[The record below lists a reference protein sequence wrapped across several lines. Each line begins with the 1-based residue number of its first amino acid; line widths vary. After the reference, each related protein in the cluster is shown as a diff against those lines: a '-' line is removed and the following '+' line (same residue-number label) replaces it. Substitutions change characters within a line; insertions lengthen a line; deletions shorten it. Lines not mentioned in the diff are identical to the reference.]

1 MIYSSINRKPNAP
14 PNPGLAYELDLLKS
28 ELSKHMVDQKK
39 VVNNAS
45 GDPAGSRRIP
55 RREAIKRME
64 EYEDPA
70 AQDKLKELSDGE
82 LVDLT
87 REAIRLR
94 KEDNRYNL
102 GGPHNRKL
110 VPTEEMIAEA
120 AAPSAFMPPMPP
132 MPSGAASVQTEPA
145 MPPEASLGIPPT
157 SDQPLLAPPL

>member
-39 VVNNAS
+39 VVNNAA

-87 REAIRLR
+87 RESIRLR

-102 GGPHNRKL
+102 GGPDFKKL
-110 VPTEEMIAEA
+110 VPTEAMIAEA

-132 MPSGAASVQTEPA
+132 MPSGVASVQPEPA
-145 MPPEASLGIPPT
+145 MPPEASLVIPPT
-157 SDQPLLAPPL
+157 SDQPQLAPPI

>member
-14 PNPGLAYELDLLKS
+14 PNPGLAYELDMLKS

-39 VVNNAS
+39 AVNNAT

-64 EYEDPA
+64 EYEDPS
-70 AQDKLKELSDGE
+70 AQEKLKELSDGE

-110 VPTEEMIAEA
+110 VPTEEMIASI
-120 AAPSAFMPPMPP
+120 APKAFMPPMPP
-132 MPSGAASVQTEPA
+132 MPSGVVSGQPEIA
-145 MPPEASLGIPPT
+145 MPPEPSLGIPPT
-157 SDQPLLAPPL
+157 SEQPQLAPPL

>member
-39 VVNNAS
+39 AVNNAA
-45 GDPAGSRRIP
+45 GDPAGSKRIP

-87 REAIRLR
+87 RESIRLR

-102 GGPHNRKL
+102 GGPDFKKL
-110 VPTEEMIAEA
+110 VPTEAMISEA
-120 AAPSAFMPPMPP
+120 TPSAFMPPMPP
-132 MPSGAASVQTEPA
+132 MPSGVASVQPEPA
-145 MPPEASLGIPPT
+145 MPPEPSLGIPPT
-157 SDQPLLAPPL
+157 SDQSQLAPAF

>member
-39 VVNNAS
+39 VVNNAA
-45 GDPAGSRRIP
+45 GDPAGSKRIP

-87 REAIRLR
+87 RESIRLR

-102 GGPHNRKL
+102 GGPDFKKL
-110 VPTEEMIAEA
+110 VPNAQMIAD
-120 AAPSAFMPPMPP
+120 AAPSAFMPPMP
-132 MPSGAASVQTEPA
+132 SGVAFVQPEPA
-145 MPPEASLGIPPT
+145 MPPEPSLGIPPT
-157 SDQPLLAPPL
+157 SDQPQLAPPI

>member
-39 VVNNAS
+39 VVNNAA

-87 REAIRLR
+87 RESIRLR

-102 GGPHNRKL
+102 GGPDFKKL
-110 VPTEEMIAEA
+110 IPTEAMISEA
-120 AAPSAFMPPMPP
+120 AAPSAFMPPMP
-132 MPSGAASVQTEPA
+132 SGVASVQPEAA
-145 MPPEASLGIPPT
+145 MPPEPSLGIPPT
-157 SDQPLLAPPL
+157 SDQPQLAPPI

>member
-39 VVNNAS
+39 VVNNAA

-64 EYEDPA
+64 EYEDPD

-87 REAIRLR
+87 RESIRLR

-102 GGPHNRKL
+102 GGTDFKKL
-110 VPTEEMIAEA
+110 VPNAQMIAEA
-120 AAPSAFMPPMPP
+120 AAPSAFMPPMP
-132 MPSGAASVQTEPA
+132 SGVASVQPELA
-145 MPPEASLGIPPT
+145 MPPEPLLGIPQT
-157 SDQPLLAPPL
+157 SDQPQLAPPI

>member
-39 VVNNAS
+39 TVNNAT
-45 GDPAGSRRIP
+45 GDPAGSKRIP

-64 EYEDPA
+64 EYEDPS
-70 AQDKLKELSDGE
+70 AQEKLKELSDGE

-102 GGPHNRKL
+102 GGPYHRKL
-110 VPTEEMIAEA
+110 VPTEEMIAST
-120 AAPSAFMPPMPP
+120 PRAFMPPMPLGVA
-132 MPSGAASVQTEPA
+132 SGQPETA
-145 MPPEASLGIPPT
+145 MPPEPSLGIPPT
-157 SDQPLLAPPL
+157 SEQPLLAPPL

>member
-14 PNPGLAYELDLLKS
+14 PNPGLAYELDMLKS

-39 VVNNAS
+39 VVNNAT

-64 EYEDPA
+64 EYEDPS
-70 AQDKLKELSDGE
+70 AQEKLKELSDGE

-110 VPTEEMIAEA
+110 VPTEEMIASI
-120 AAPSAFMPPMPP
+120 APKAFMSPMPP
-132 MPSGAASVQTEPA
+132 MPSGVVSGQPEIA
-145 MPPEASLGIPPT
+145 MPPEPSLGIPPT
-157 SDQPLLAPPL
+157 SEQPQLTPPL